1 MVALFSSYGK
11 LRIMGTQHG
20 AINQYLRKVYVKQ
33 FRGHLML
40 TAFWPLPGSP
50 EHHLGLAVVLR
61 EVVGHGAP
69 WMRSELEGKAEHAV
83 CLEI

>member
-1 MVALFSSYGK
+1 
-11 LRIMGTQHG
+11 
-20 AINQYLRKVYVKQ
+20 
-33 FRGHLML
+33 ML

-50 EHHLGLAVVLR
+50 EHHLGLAVVLL

-69 WMRSELEGKAEHAV
+69 WMRSELEGKAEHAA